1 MIMKQNRKDG
11 REKGVAAGATIYLQP
26 LTENNITNKLRKFNA
41 ILSQKRIKLRIE
53 YTSKYSLYI
62 SLVQSAFDRKFMHR
76 SYEHVSLVYILIAS
90 LGKVTRTSML
100 AKRSRKSVR
109 FRKMELQEFRWTR
122 ENEQTKER
130 VNDADY
136 GRQYCVSQHC

>member
-1 MIMKQNRKDG
+1 MYFNCVTGEGD
-11 REKGVAAGATIYLQP
+11 AA
-26 LTENNITNKLRKFNA
+26 
-41 ILSQKRIKLRIE
+41 
-53 YTSKYSLYI
+53 
-62 SLVQSAFDRKFMHR
+62 
-76 SYEHVSLVYILIAS
+76 
-90 LGKVTRTSML
+90 SML
-100 AKRSRKSVR
+100 AKRSRKSAR